1 MKGLFILLLVG
12 IAAYLIYDKMNQPEP
27 KPDKTVTVEEKV
39 NVPVMIPVTV
49 TKFDRRGCM
58 FSLREKVI
66 TLKDSRVVPVADR
79 VSELKD
85 EFEKISP
92 DQRCRQA
99 MDEMMKIS
107 RAINNSV
114 NHDTAPPEC
123 FEPTR
128 ISCKTCLGT
137 GVIRYD
143 RGRRKMPG
151 EKPCDACDGKGKIP
165 GRAFSNFKAVTAFGN
180 RCGILITY
188 LNDQLDNPR

>member
-1 MKGLFILLLVG
+1 MKGLFILLLVV

-39 NVPVMIPVTV
+39 NVPVMIPETV

-92 DQRCRQA
+92 DPRCRQA

-114 NHDTAPPEC
+114 NHDTAPSEC
-123 FEPTR
+123 FETTR

-143 RGRRKMPG
+143 RGRRKMPR
-151 EKPCDACDGKGKIP
+151 E
-165 GRAFSNFKAVTAFGN
+165 TM
-180 RCGILITY
+180 
-188 LNDQLDNPR
+188 